1 MIGLV
6 FDFVAFLI
14 IDIFG
19 PSERKD
25 RSPWMQ
31 AFLEFGCFLMIMA
44 LFGIVVIV
52 VMLLV

>member
-6 FDFVAFLI
+6 FDFVVYLI

-31 AFLEFGCFLMIMA
+31 ALLEFGCFLMIMA

-52 VMLLV
+52 VMLLI